1 MTPSELAKLQ
11 LENVTTWMAFSQ
23 AGGGVAPF
31 TAEGSMPAC
40 ENAIH
45 VVTFS
50 SCSLASSLGV
60 T

>member
-40 ENAIH
+40 A
-45 VVTFS
+45 TDP
-50 SCSLASSLGV
+50 SLRGEV
-60 T
+60 